1 LFAQKD
7 ATIEVPKLHEKESTM
22 KMVIWFIQSLFAFVG
37 LVATYAPLYA
47 DYQGMDMWNIAWQY
61 WAMVG
66 ASVLW
71 LSLASI
77 IFRLYMENRRF
88 RSEEY
93 HLQVEKLQREV
104 KQLRADQYTMDTGKL
119 I

>member
-1 LFAQKD
+1 
-7 ATIEVPKLHEKESTM
+7 M
-22 KMVIWFIQSLFAFVG
+22 KMVIWFTQALFAFVG
-37 LVATYAPLYA
+37 LVATYASLYA
-47 DYQGMDMWNIAWQY
+47 DYQGIDMWNITWQY

-77 IFRLYMENRRF
+77 IFRLYRENRRF

-93 HLQVEKLQREV
+93 HLQVEKLRREV
-104 KQLRADQYTMDTGKL
+104 KQLRVNQYTMDTGRLK
-119 I
+119 